1 MPPRKA
7 ARAAAP
13 DGASDPKRVD
23 LLGRQD
29 RTEATLTLLSP
40 QAAHTGVCV
49 EPAVFDFHP
58 GTDRVPVECVHRLRP
73 EVVQEFAGTI
83 AARSALRSTS
93 IENPIMAAI
102 KRERLPNR
110 RLSETFDFECAGLR
124 YTCTVGG
131 FCDGRIAEIF
141 LSNYKSN
148 SAADT
153 AARDA
158 AIVASIALQ
167 FGANVETIRRALC
180 RDSRGHAS
188 GPLGAAL
195 DILAESDRGS

>member
-1 MPPRKA
+1 VKVGLTHPL
-7 ARAAAP
+7 RAEGP
-13 DGASDPKRVD
+13 
-23 LLGRQD
+23 
-29 RTEATLTLLSP
+29 SP
-40 QAAHTGVCV
+40 IIV
-49 EPAVFDFHP
+49 
-58 GTDRVPVECVHRLRP
+58 
-73 EVVQEFAGTI
+73 
-83 AARSALRSTS
+83 ALVAFGFNF
-93 IENPIMAAI
+93 ENPIMVAI

-110 RLSETFDFECAGLR
+110 RQSETFDFECAGLR
-124 YTCTVGG
+124 YTCTIGR
-131 FCDGRIAEIF
+131 FRDGRIAEIF
-141 LSNYKSN
+141 LSNQKSN

-195 DILAESDRGS
+195 DELERG

>member
-1 MPPRKA
+1 M
-7 ARAAAP
+7 
-13 DGASDPKRVD
+13 
-23 LLGRQD
+23 
-29 RTEATLTLLSP
+29 
-40 QAAHTGVCV
+40 
-49 EPAVFDFHP
+49 AV
-58 GTDRVPVECVHRLRP
+58 
-73 EVVQEFAGTI
+73 
-83 AARSALRSTS
+83 
-93 IENPIMAAI
+93 I
-102 KRERLPNR
+102 KRERLPSR

-124 YTCTVGG
+124 YTCTFGR
-131 FCDGRIAEIF
+131 FRDGRVAEIF
-141 LSNYKSN
+141 LSNHKSN